1 MGRIGGGYGFAT
13 GLQGGT
19 FTFVRR
25 NVKRKIME
33 RCCTQNREHAA
44 GCCGKGGRE
53 RIFSG
58 RMGVSLAV
66 LAAGLVLGN
75 VEEVGFFQGGVEFAW
90 YVLAY
95 LPVGLPVWKEAWREI
110 RKGDVFNEFT
120 LMSLASVG
128 ALGIGEYPEAVAV
141 MLFYSI
147 GEAFQERAVDHAKR
161 NISDLLD
168 VRPETVDVLRE
179 GEWRSVHPQEV
190 MVGEVI
196 EVKTGGRVP
205 LDGSLMEGK
214 ASFDTAALTGE
225 SVPRT
230 IRQDEEVLAG
240 MIVTDRVIRMQVTRP
255 YAESALSRILEM
267 VEHAS
272 ERKAPAELF
281 IRKFARVYTPAV
293 FGLAV
298 LIVMVPWVWS
308 LTHAGFVFEVSEW
321 LYRALVFLVISCPC
335 ALVVSIPLG
344 YFSGI
349 GAASRLGVL
358 FKGGNYLHAITK
370 IDTVVFDK
378 TGTLTKGV
386 FEVQAVETAGGMT
399 AGEVVAWVAAA
410 EQHSTHPIAWA
421 VARYAER
428 QGIRVAEVA
437 DVEEVAGCG
446 LRAKVGGKE
455 VLAGNTR
462 LLENYGVA
470 YPAEL
475 RAVEG
480 TMVACAVDGQYAGYL
495 LLADC
500 LKDDAVRAVA
510 DLKAAGIREVEIL
523 SGDRQAIVSAFAARV
538 GVAAAYGDLLPEG
551 KVAHIEALREAG
563 RRVAFVGD
571 GMNDAPVL
579 ALSDVGIAM
588 GGLGSDAAI
597 ETADV
602 VIQTDQPSRVAT
614 AVRAGRVTL
623 RVVWQNI
630 VLAFGVKF
638 AVLLLG
644 AWGMA
649 TMWEAVFADVG
660 VALVAVLNAVRIQRM
675 IKI

>member
-1 MGRIGGGYGFAT
+1 
-13 GLQGGT
+13 
-19 FTFVRR
+19 
-25 NVKRKIME
+25 ME
-33 RCCTQNREHAA
+33 CCCTQNREHAA

-58 RMGVSLAV
+58 RMGVSLAM
-66 LAAGLVLGN
+66 LAVGLVLGN
-75 VEEVGFFQGGVEFAW
+75 VEGVGFFQGGVEFAW

-95 LPVGLPVWKEAWREI
+95 LPVGLPVWKEAWGEI
-110 RKGDVFNEFT
+110 RNGDVFNEFT

-298 LIVMVPWVWS
+298 LIVVVPWVWS

-386 FEVQAVETAGGMT
+386 FEVQAVETAGGIA

-410 EQHSTHPIAWA
+410 EQHSTHPIARA

-428 QGIRVAEVA
+428 QGIRVEEVA

-462 LLENYGVA
+462 LLENYEVA

-475 RAVEG
+475 RTVEG
-480 TMVACAVDGQYAGYL
+480 TMVACAVEGQYAGYL

-500 LKDDAVRAVA
+500 LKDDAVQAVA
-510 DLKAAGIREVEIL
+510 DLKAAGIQEVEIL

-551 KVAHIEALREAG
+551 KVAHIETLRKAG

-602 VIQTDQPSRVAT
+602 VIQTDLPSRVAT

-660 VALVAVLNAVRIQRM
+660 VALLAVLNAVRIRRM

>member
-1 MGRIGGGYGFAT
+1 
-13 GLQGGT
+13 
-19 FTFVRR
+19 
-25 NVKRKIME
+25 ME
-33 RCCTQNREHAA
+33 CCCTQNREQAV

-58 RMGVSLAV
+58 RMGVSLAM

-95 LPVGLPVWKEAWREI
+95 LPVGLPVWKEAWGEI

-147 GEAFQERAVDHAKR
+147 GEAFQERAVDRAKR

-230 IRQDEEVLAG
+230 IRQGEEVLAG

-298 LIVMVPWVWS
+298 LIVVVPWVWS
-308 LTHAGFVFEVSEW
+308 LTHDGFVFEVSEW

-410 EQHSTHPIAWA
+410 EQHSTHPIARA

-660 VALVAVLNAVRIQRM
+660 VALLAVLNAVRIQRM